1 MYIKNSPAP
10 VIIVTSKTQQE
21 AIISPS
27 SDLDKVIYR
36 NTNSWDGTAKTRSKS
51 LMLRTINQRD
61 NFFKLRSLIWWI
73 FPRTLVPT
81 SEKEDVFC

>member
-21 AIISPS
+21 AIISPL
-27 SDLDKVIYR
+27 SDLDKVICR
-36 NTNSWDGTAKTRSKS
+36 NANSREGTAKTRSKS

-61 NFFKLRSLIWWI
+61 NI
-73 FPRTLVPT
+73 F
-81 SEKEDVFC
+81 